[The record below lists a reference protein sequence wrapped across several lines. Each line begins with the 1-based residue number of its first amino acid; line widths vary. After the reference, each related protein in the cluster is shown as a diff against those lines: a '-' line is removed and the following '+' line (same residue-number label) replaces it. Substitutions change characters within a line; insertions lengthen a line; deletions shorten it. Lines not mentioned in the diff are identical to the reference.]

1 MQTGTLRTKFLT
13 RFLPLFLGSFIVL
26 FGICYYLSNQ
36 SLTREADVISAQTG
50 RTAAL
55 EVEKIFQRQIQYVAG
70 ISKNTGIIYGDREA
84 RTQILDRMFQ
94 DSKGFAMLAFSDVNG
109 QAFSN
114 KGKDMDRSDR
124 DYIKAVR
131 ETKQPF
137 VTGPSIS
144 GSTGKLITVIAY
156 PVMDEAG
163 QLVGILY
170 GTVELDE
177 ISNMVGGIRFFA
189 SGRVFLADQ
198 EGKVIADGQHPEDVG
213 QRDLSVEQSTKENDA
228 RLVQAFASAKE
239 QKTQVS
245 TEYVAADGVE
255 SEAVVTPVEL
265 GYRTWLAVATAPLSE
280 IRAEAAHL
288 VRTMAIAALV
298 MLVGL
303 AAILW
308 MVAGKIAMP
317 AVKLLEECSII
328 NSGDLRE
335 RELCVVSDDE
345 FGKLAQGFADMRN
358 SMRKLLRQIQIHAE
372 KVSASAEELTDASHQ
387 SAEASNQ
394 VAVSVTDIAGGI
406 AAQSDSAAAA
416 DATARTVAE
425 HAVSVADN
433 ANALSMVT
441 SMAVERVADGRT
453 SIQKIVASME
463 TINESA
469 TKVQASISELARRSD
484 EISNIVD
491 LITGIA
497 AQTNLLAL
505 NAAIEAARAGEQG
518 KGFAVVADEVRKLAE
533 ESANSSQQIAA
544 LVARI
549 QDEMNGAVEASRQS
563 TESVASSIESV
574 HEADG
579 IFESIRLSIEA
590 LAGGIAEVS
599 NNIGDISSGVQ
610 GMQKNADDISSISKE
625 NANRTQAVSATTE
638 EQSASNQEIAAATRS
653 LSELAE
659 QLTAEVGKFRLS

>member
-1 MQTGTLRTKFLT
+1 
-13 RFLPLFLGSFIVL
+13 
-26 FGICYYLSNQ
+26 
-36 SLTREADVISAQTG
+36 
-50 RTAAL
+50 
-55 EVEKIFQRQIQYVAG
+55 
-70 ISKNTGIIYGDREA
+70 
-84 RTQILDRMFQ
+84 
-94 DSKGFAMLAFSDVNG
+94 
-109 QAFSN
+109 
-114 KGKDMDRSDR
+114 
-124 DYIKAVR
+124 
-131 ETKQPF
+131 
-137 VTGPSIS
+137 
-144 GSTGKLITVIAY
+144 
-156 PVMDEAG
+156 
-163 QLVGILY
+163 
-170 GTVELDE
+170 
-177 ISNMVGGIRFFA
+177 
-189 SGRVFLADQ
+189 
-198 EGKVIADGQHPEDVG
+198 
-213 QRDLSVEQSTKENDA
+213 
-228 RLVQAFASAKE
+228 
-239 QKTQVS
+239 
-245 TEYVAADGVE
+245 
-255 SEAVVTPVEL
+255 
-265 GYRTWLAVATAPLSE
+265 
-280 IRAEAAHL
+280 
-288 VRTMAIAALV
+288 
-298 MLVGL
+298 
-303 AAILW
+303 
-308 MVAGKIAMP
+308 
-317 AVKLLEECSII
+317 
-328 NSGDLRE
+328 
-335 RELCVVSDDE
+335 
-345 FGKLAQGFADMRN
+345 
-358 SMRKLLRQIQIHAE
+358 
-372 KVSASAEELTDASHQ
+372 
-387 SAEASNQ
+387 
-394 VAVSVTDIAGGI
+394 
-406 AAQSDSAAAA
+406 
-416 DATARTVAE
+416 RTVAE

-659 QLTAEVGKFRLS
+659 QLAAEVGKFKLS